1 MSSSGFHIHSVP
13 VGPATV
19 LAPMEGI
26 TDRPFRRMI
35 RTLGGC
41 GLTVTEFIS
50 SEQVTR
56 NSRRA
61 WRMAEFDPDEHPVSI
76 QIYGRDPQK
85 MADAALACQ
94 DLGADVIDLNL
105 GCPSK
110 QVTSGCSGSALMREP
125 ELARQIFERVFSQLT
140 IPFTVK
146 MRLGWDDDSL
156 NAPLIAKL
164 AQDAGAGMV
173 AVHGRTR
180 MQMYRGV
187 ADWEAIGRV
196 KRAIQIPVIL
206 NGDILTAEDA
216 VDALQAS
223 GADGVMVGRGAL
235 RNPWLLK
242 RIADVLAGR
251 EPYEPTLEAR
261 ESHLLN
267 YFNLIAE
274 EAHTER
280 AATGRMKKVTGYFTR
295 GLPDGSQLRQTIYHS
310 HEIQPIYAAVR
321 EWFQSVAERGITN
334 SFSDVHDDEKQ
345 DLAGDARTLE
355 RRRDD
360 ARGQDS

>member
-1 MSSSGFHIHSVP
+1 MNTPGFNIGDVA
-13 VGPATV
+13 VAPATV

-61 WRMAEFDPDEHPVSI
+61 WRMAELDPDEHPVSI

-85 MADAALACQ
+85 MADAAVACQ
-94 DLGADVIDLNL
+94 DLGADIIDLNL

-110 QVTSGCSGSALMREP
+110 QVTSGCSGSALMKEP
-125 ELARQIFERVFSQLT
+125 ELARQIFERVVSQLS
-140 IPFTVK
+140 IPMTVK
-146 MRLGWDDDSL
+146 MRLGWDDDSR

-164 AQDAGAGMV
+164 AEDAGAQMV

-187 ADWEAIGRV
+187 ADWEAIQLV
-196 KRAIQIPVIL
+196 KDAVNIPVVV

-216 VDALQAS
+216 VAALSES
-223 GADGVMVGRGAL
+223 GADGVMVGRGVL
-235 RNPWLLK
+235 RNPWILR
-242 RIADVLAGR
+242 RIADILAGD
-251 EPYEPTLEAR
+251 EPYEPSLQAR
-261 ESHLLN
+261 EEHLLR
-267 YFNLIAE
+267 YYDLIAE
-274 EAHTER
+274 EASSVR
-280 AATGRMKKVTGYFTR
+280 GATGRMKKVAGYFTR
-295 GLPDGSQLRQTIYHS
+295 GLPKGASLRQAIYHS
-310 HEIQPIYAAVR
+310 HEIEPIYDAVR
-321 EWFQSVAERGITN
+321 AWFSALADRGITDG
-334 SFSDVHDDEKQ
+334 FTAVHDDAPDHQ
-345 DLAGDARTLE
+345 ASDARTLE
-355 RRRDD
+355 RRQEPERSR
-360 ARGQDS
+360 A